1 MFEICM
7 SSDGGVCGGRIL
19 CYPHGRVAVHCIL
32 YIANINKMCSTFV
45 WAIFVSVL
53 FFFVSLAFHD
63 FLFAC
68 VFVVWKTRRIWVFQK
83 HQRIK
88 KNRHKWKIAHTI
100 YVMKTDEKFTF
111 CSQWID
117 VDSNAAAL
125 THWTQKPTRKQWR
138 EWTGHYGETQRDKGG
153 GVGFIKLHVMTQLRC
168 RVKMFIR
175 EYSVILHIWAWCRC
189 NHMQW
194 VEVIATMIVRTSF

>member
-1 MFEICM
+1 MFN
-7 SSDGGVCGGRIL
+7 VCLGHIRFSIIFFCLPRI
-19 CYPHGRVAVHCIL
+19 
-32 YIANINKMCSTFV
+32 S
-45 WAIFVSVL
+45 W
-53 FFFVSLAFHD
+53 FFVCL
-63 FLFAC
+63 
-68 VFVVWKTRRIWVFQK
+68 RICGVENETHLGFSK
-83 HQRIK
+83 APEDKK